1 MGTQTKEN
9 LYSQFLFVT
18 QREKG
23 EESLWNLLVDTEKV
37 FNFEVETNF
46 NYIQLKN
53 IEMKIERSNNQGGDI
68 A

>member
-1 MGTQTKEN
+1 MSTQTKEN
-9 LYSQFLFVT
+9 LFSQFLFVT

-23 EESLWNLLVDTEKV
+23 DESLWQLIVDTEKS

-53 IEMKIERSNNQGGDI
+53 IEMKLDQGLEAKDI